1 MELMCAPSLPPRS
14 FSITPPSPP
23 PPRVHPIPSL
33 VTDNL
38 PCISHRQLLEGC
50 IARNAELRAAGSRSR
65 STPKGSRPAVDVNAL
80 ADATAEIPRCR
91 LRRREPKPALPLA
104 RPTGDRSGGTC
115 FLAPGRPG
123 STALHA
129 QGCLGRP
136 QLAIIAR
143 RAADEDEFMEDDP
156 VAAPPPPAPPPAA
169 THASGAYARDLGG
182 AVFSLRE
189 LSMTVVS
196 IKRGVLIRLFSA
208 LRVPTCSRIR
218 GHGRALLDPSS
229 TFRVALEKLEW
240 VLVG

>member
-1 MELMCAPSLPPRS
+1 
-14 FSITPPSPP
+14 
-23 PPRVHPIPSL
+23 
-33 VTDNL
+33 
-38 PCISHRQLLEGC
+38 
-50 IARNAELRAAGSRSR
+50 
-65 STPKGSRPAVDVNAL
+65 
-80 ADATAEIPRCR
+80 
-91 LRRREPKPALPLA
+91 
-104 RPTGDRSGGTC
+104 
-115 FLAPGRPG
+115 
-123 STALHA
+123 
-129 QGCLGRP
+129 
-136 QLAIIAR
+136 
-143 RAADEDEFMEDDP
+143 MEDDP

-240 VLVG
+240 VGRLITVLRGGAKDLRFKI